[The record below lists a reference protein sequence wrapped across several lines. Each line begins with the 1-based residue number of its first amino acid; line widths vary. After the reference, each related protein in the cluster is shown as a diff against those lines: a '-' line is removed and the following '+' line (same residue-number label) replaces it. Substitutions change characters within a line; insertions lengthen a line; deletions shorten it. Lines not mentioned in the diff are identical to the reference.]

1 MSGPIPL
8 TREVRIVTAIHIPGL
23 IDVSS
28 QLVSVDIRSWED
40 RGYVEGRVYRHSEYM
55 VGVSITGTGKLTVV
69 VAKFTFKGQI
79 YPGNLL
85 FGILLLLQ
93 RQHKEREFTS
103 QYILSFSYHTNSNS
117 HT

>member
-55 VGVSITGTGKLTVV
+55 VGVSITGTGKLHH
-69 VAKFTFKGQI
+69 KFTFKGQI

>member
-28 QLVSVDIRSWED
+28 QLVSVDICSW
-40 RGYVEGRVYRHSEYM
+40 EGRVYRHSEYM

-93 RQHKEREFTS
+93 RQYKEREFTS